1 MFPDLGSKR
10 QVTGLV
16 FVLQPAC
23 ADTSREIKQSSRL
36 EVMGVYTSSE
46 RVQRGAVEVCCKI
59 TSQPE
64 EFASF
69 SWRRGEQLYRGLI
82 IGIKGYKVD

>member
-1 MFPDLGSKR
+1 
-10 QVTGLV
+10 
-16 FVLQPAC
+16 
-23 ADTSREIKQSSRL
+23 
-36 EVMGVYTSSE
+36 MGVYTSSE